1 MGEIRLLNTYT
12 VPYVLLITLHIVLV
26 GVWLGADIGS
36 LVAFRRL
43 GDTSLSLPARRQMT
57 LLTELLDV
65 GPRSAMVLLFMLGLA
80 MTYMGGWGLH
90 DQIGGWFPPVVVA
103 IALVWTLAVWHA
115 YWVGR
120 APKDRPRGPV
130 HQRIRSGYRAVELWL
145 RLAVSAALAAAAVAS
160 LLHVVPFFEMRWIAW
175 KLVLLLGISLCGVG
189 LKYAIP
195 RVRARFGAVIKLGS
209 TPESEAALATPL
221 RTAQALIVAIWV
233 QITAMV
239 YLSVV
244 QPW

>member
-1 MGEIRLLNTYT
+1 MGDDRLLDTYT
-12 VPYVLLITLHIVLV
+12 VPYVLLLTLHIVLV

-43 GDTSLSLPARRQMT
+43 RDTSLSLAARRQMT

-65 GPRSAMVLLFMLGLA
+65 GPRSAMVLLFTLGLA
-80 MTYMGGWGLH
+80 MTYMGGWGLRN
-90 DQIGGWFPPVVVA
+90 QIGGWFPPVVLTVA
-103 IALVWTLAVWHA
+103 AVWTLAVWHA

-130 HQRIRSGYRAVELWL
+130 HQRIRNTYRKVELWL
-145 RLAVSAALAAAAVAS
+145 RLAVSAALAAAAAVS
-160 LLHVVPFFEMRWIAW
+160 LLEIVPFFQMHWIAW
-175 KLVLLLGISLCGVG
+175 KMFLLLGISLCGLG

-195 RVRARFGAVIKLGS
+195 RVRARFGAVMKQGS
-209 TPESEAALATPL
+209 SPESEAALAAPL
-221 RTAQALIVAIWV
+221 RTAETLIILIWV
-233 QITAMV
+233 QIAAMV